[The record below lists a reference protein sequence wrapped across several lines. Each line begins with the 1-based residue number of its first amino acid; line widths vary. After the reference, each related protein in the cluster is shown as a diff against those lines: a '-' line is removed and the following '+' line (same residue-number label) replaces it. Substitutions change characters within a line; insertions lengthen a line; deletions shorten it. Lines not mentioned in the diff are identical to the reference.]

1 MQAGLRTT
9 LFVPGDRPTRIAKAL
24 SCGADAVAVDLE
36 DAVAESVKA
45 QARET
50 AVATL
55 LSCDTSAVSLLI
67 RVNGMRTPHVQQDV
81 SALVPVLAGLAA
93 VILPMAESAD
103 DVAELSALLGQAER
117 DAGVEV
123 GRTRLL
129 VTTETAAG
137 ILSAREIA
145 AASDR
150 VFTLLFGSA
159 DLSNELALQPT
170 PEGLE
175 FATARSMVV
184 LAAAAAHLQQPM
196 DGPYLALDDDEG
208 LATSARAAR
217 LLGFGGKALIHP
229 AQLPIVARIFA
240 PAVDEL
246 AWAHRVD
253 AAFTDAERAGR
264 SAVRLTD
271 GTFVDYPVAHR
282 ARALLATALAPAEG
296 SV

>member
-1 MQAGLRTT
+1 MEVRLRTT
-9 LFVPGDRPTRIAKAL
+9 LFVPGDRPARVMKAL
-24 SCGADAVAVDLE
+24 TFGAEAVAVDLE

-45 QARET
+45 QARAQ

-55 LSCDTSAVSLLI
+55 LATDSCAVSLMV
-67 RVNGMRTPHVQQDV
+67 RVNGMRTPHAREDV
-81 SALVPVLAGLAA
+81 SALAPVLSRLAA

-103 DVAELSALLGQAER
+103 DVVEVSGLLEQAER
-117 DAGVEV
+117 EAGVEA

-150 VFTLLFGSA
+150 VLTLLFGSA
-159 DLSNELALQPT
+159 DLSNELALHPT

-175 FATARSMVV
+175 LTTARSMVV
-184 LAAAAAHLQQPM
+184 LAAAAAHRQQPV
-196 DGPYLALDDDEG
+196 DAPYLVLDDDEG

-217 LLGFGGKALIHP
+217 SLGFGGKALIHP
-229 AQLPIVARIFA
+229 AQLPVVARIFA
-240 PAVDEL
+240 PTAEEL

-253 AAFTDAERAGR
+253 EAFTEAERAGR

-282 ARALLATALAPAEG
+282 ARALLAPAAAEG
-296 SV
+296 SA